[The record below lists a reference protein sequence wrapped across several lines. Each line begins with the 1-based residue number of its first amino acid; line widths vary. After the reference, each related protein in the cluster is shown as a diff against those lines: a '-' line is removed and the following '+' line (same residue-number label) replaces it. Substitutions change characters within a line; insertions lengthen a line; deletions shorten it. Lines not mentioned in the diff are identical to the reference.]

1 MKPNFEIDDHG
12 TKIWRLNGILHREDG
27 PAIEYVSG
35 TKIWYKQGYK
45 HREDGP
51 AIEYPSGLVYW
62 RLNGVDIKLN
72 EVIDDPNFCEKYQAL
87 VASMLVYLVH
97 NS

>member
-1 MKPNFEIDDHG
+1 MKPDFEIDDHG
-12 TKIWRLNGILHREDG
+12 VKIWRHNGLIHRLDG
-27 PAIEYVSG
+27 PAVEYVNG
-35 TKIWYKQGYK
+35 TKMWYEHGYE

-62 RLNGVDIKLN
+62 RLNGANIKPD
-72 EVIDDPNFCEKYQAL
+72 EVIDDPNFCERYPAL
-87 VASMLVYLVH
+87 VKSMLIHLIH